1 MVAADGRHSAL
12 RAAAGLP
19 SRHTSPPV
27 DVLWFRLSGRT
38 EDPDVLFARAG
49 AGQFLVFLYRG
60 DYWQVGAA
68 IPKGRLPTMQAR
80 GIQAF
85 RAAMAAAA
93 PDFTDRLDEIR
104 GWEDVKLL
112 EVRADRLRRWWRPG
126 LLCIGDA
133 AHAMSPVGGIGI
145 NFAVQDAV
153 VAANRLVQPLRRGWV
168 SDADLRSVQRAR
180 QLPTA
185 IVQSFQSLAQR
196 GMMLMLARSTRPVRP
211 PAIIRLV
218 PRIPLLGTLPARF
231 LAFGLVPVHVATPD
245 TPTASRKRV
254 PAQ

>member
-1 MVAADGRHSAL
+1 M
-12 RAAAGLP
+12 
-19 SRHTSPPV
+19 
-27 DVLWFRLSGRT
+27 
-38 EDPDVLFARAG
+38 
-49 AGQFLVFLYRG
+49 FLHRG

-68 IPKGRLPTMQAR
+68 IPKGRLPAMQAA
-80 GIQAF
+80 GIHAF

-93 PDFTDRLDEIR
+93 PDFADRLEQITSWD
-104 GWEDVKLL
+104 DVKLL

-126 LLCIGDA
+126 LLYIGDA

-153 VAANRLVQPLRRGWV
+153 VAANHLVGPLRRGWV

-185 IVQSFQSLAQR
+185 IVQSFQSVAQR
-196 GMMLMLARSTRPVRP
+196 GLSLLLARSSRPVRP

-218 PRIPLLGTLPARF
+218 PPHIPVLRTLPARF
-231 LAFGLVPVHVATPD
+231 LAFGLCWPVHVTTPD
-245 TPTASRKRV
+245 AGSRADD
-254 PAQ
+254 PADARAPLVT